1 MAIATRTSRV
11 ANLVAKGTFE
21 LQELPLPDIGP
32 DEGLLRVERAG
43 ICGSDVLQLRG
54 DTRSAWSTIPGHEPV
69 GVIAEIGE
77 RAAARWGV
85 ARGDRVIVKAAVP
98 CLRCAG
104 CHTGDFDRCTDR
116 RVYGRTATTVAPG
129 LWGAFSEYM
138 YLHPNTFLYKI
149 SRDVPLEIAATF
161 NAVACGVE
169 WTGDA
174 EVSLGQTVVI
184 LGAGQRGLACV
195 LAAKTRG
202 ATTIIVTG
210 LARDRYKLD
219 LALELG
225 ADHAIDVERESVSE
239 RVREITGG
247 AMADVVLDLVP
258 YDTETVVDAVDSVR
272 EHGLV
277 FIAGRNG
284 PDSRVRGLVVDR
296 IVERG
301 VRIHGTHGKDNESYR
316 QAVKLMEQHRPGLEK
331 LPTHTFALDRA
342 HEAIAT
348 LAGDVPGERAVCVS
362 LAIDA

>member
-1 MAIATRTSRV
+1 MVIATRTSRV

-21 LQELPLPDIGP
+21 LQQLPLPDIGP
-32 DEGLLRVERAG
+32 DEALLRVERAG

-54 DTRSAWSTIPGHEPV
+54 DTSAKWSTIPGHEPV
-69 GVIAEIGE
+69 GVIADIGE
-77 RAAARWGV
+77 RAAKRWGV

-98 CLRCAG
+98 CLQCAG

-129 LWGAFSEYM
+129 LWGAFAEYM

-149 SRDVPLEIAATF
+149 SHDVPLDIAATF
-161 NAVACGVE
+161 NAVACGIE

-195 LAAKTRG
+195 LAAKIRG
-202 ATTIIVTG
+202 ATRIIVTG
-210 LARDRYKLD
+210 LSRDRYKLD

-225 ADHAIDVERESVSE
+225 ADHAIDVERERVTD
-239 RVREITGG
+239 RVRQITGG

-258 YDTETVVDAVDSVR
+258 YDTETLVDAIDCVR

-277 FIAGRNG
+277 FIAGRKG
-284 PDSRVRGLVVDR
+284 PHSTVRGLVVDR

-301 VRIHGTHGKDNESYR
+301 LRIHGTHGKDNESYR
-316 QAVKLMEQHRPGLEK
+316 QAVKLMERRQPGLER
-331 LPTHTFALDRA
+331 LPTHTFPLDRA
-342 HEAIAT
+342 SEALAT
-348 LAGDVPGERAVCVS
+348 LAGDVPGQHAVCVS